1 MLKISPAGS
10 GDSGGV
16 NPSACITRACAAMAT
31 ARDAPAVALL
41 LRDLYDE
48 LLALGADDAA
58 EGVAALEIDLLTNQ
72 RAGRD
77 VPAALQRLL

>member
-1 MLKISPAGS
+1 
-10 GDSGGV
+10 
-16 NPSACITRACAAMAT
+16 MAT